1 MNTKNLDC
9 NYIFLQNFNKIV
21 ANFLH
26 KWYNIFETYL
36 LKKKVVYMELKLTN
50 EEIKAIK
57 YYKDEAYKEINRFLN
72 SDSRIEI
79 AKLCEENEEVSVN
92 YNRVSVVNYIDTIK
106 NVYSAILKSYLSRGI
121 KENWR
126 ITR

>member
-1 MNTKNLDC
+1 
-9 NYIFLQNFNKIV
+9 
-21 ANFLH
+21 
-26 KWYNIFETYL
+26 
-36 LKKKVVYMELKLTN
+36 MELKLTN

-126 ITR
+126 IAR